1 MDHKEDCA
9 GFKDDKHKLA
19 GVCESFCWG
28 HMACEPLPA
37 DNSHYQVCGECF
49 HVFVSADELLTMHNE
64 KSKEA
69 YDKWASDPVFGV
81 VGKPQPFQPE
91 TDVNNVY
98 FCPVC
103 VHDF

>member
-1 MDHKEDCA
+1 MDHKADCA
-9 GFKDDKHKLA
+9 GFKNDTYKLA
-19 GVCESFCWG
+19 GICESFCWG
-28 HMACEPLPA
+28 HMTCEPLPA

-49 HVFVSADELLTMHNE
+49 HVFVTADELLTMHNE
-64 KSKEA
+64 KSKA
-69 YDKWASDPVFGV
+69 TYSRFRDDPVFG
-81 VGKPQPFQPE
+81 GGEEWKPE